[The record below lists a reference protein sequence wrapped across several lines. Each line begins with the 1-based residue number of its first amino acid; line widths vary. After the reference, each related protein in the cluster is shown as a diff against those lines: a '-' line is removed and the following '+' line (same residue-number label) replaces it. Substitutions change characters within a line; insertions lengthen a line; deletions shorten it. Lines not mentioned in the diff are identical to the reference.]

1 MKDAGYPQVP
11 VIAASLQGLEDN
23 PGFSLSAPMLHRF
36 IQTMTV
42 GDLLQKVVLRTRP
55 YQIDGNVAALY
66 NEWDRVSREFFENG
80 ATAPRWGGGS
90 ASTPYCVPSWPSST
104 QSPSTRRGS
113 VELFFYKNEF
123 ALVYRL
129 GDA

>member
-1 MKDAGYPQVP
+1 MAFTRQMKDAGYPQVP

-80 ATAPRWGGGS
+80 G
-90 ASTPYCVPSWPSST
+90 YCPTLGRRIGFHALLRSIVAEFDSVPLH
-104 QSPSTRRGS
+104 QKRKRRTLLLQ
-113 VELFFYKNEF
+113 E
-123 ALVYRL
+123 
-129 GDA
+129 